1 MPPPRVSAGGRPLV
15 ITDPT
20 LLVRHANERLV
31 LLRERKVIAAVP
43 VADVSHIAVHGPATF
58 TGAALARI
66 LDAGIDVSFHSSAG
80 RFRGVL
86 QSTDP
91 KNVYLLL
98 AQVDAWN
105 RPGRRLDFARPL
117 VASKIAGQ
125 RSLLMRHAR
134 GSGGPKHADAIERLA
149 SLEERAHAEED
160 LEVLRGFEG
169 AASAA
174 YFDAFPEMLRTGFV
188 FEKRVRRPPKD
199 PVNALLSFGYTLAG
213 SEVARHLA
221 RVGFDTRIGL
231 LHGIRY
237 GRESLPLDLVEE
249 LRAPMVDRFTL
260 RLLNNRQLER
270 EDFEERDDG
279 AVRLRDDARR
289 RYLELWEEMLSAK
302 APRLRNDD
310 PGDDAGLVGARRV
323 DRATRAAEPAGGA
336 PEAPPRLDEP
346 VTWRYRIERQA
357 HRLRRFLLKGVPFR
371 PLQSS
376 RKINDPGSIDPQNGS
391 ARPPEP
397 SQPLESIDDDGKE

>member
-1 MPPPRVSAGGRPLV
+1 MPPPRTSAGGRPLV

-20 LLVRHANERLV
+20 LLIRHANERLV
-31 LLRERKVIAAVP
+31 LLRERKVVAAVP
-43 VADVSHIAVHGPATF
+43 IADVSHVAVHGPATF
-58 TGAALARI
+58 TGAAIARI
-66 LDAGIDVSFHSSAG
+66 LDAGLDVTFDSSSG
-80 RFRGVL
+80 RFRGIL

-91 KNVYLLL
+91 KNVFLLL

-105 RPGRRLDFARPL
+105 RPERRVAFARPL

-125 RSLLMRHAR
+125 RATLQRHA
-134 GSGGPKHADAIERLA
+134 GAAEGPLRAVAVERLDH
-149 SLEERAHAEED
+149 LEERALVEED

-174 YFDAFPEMLRTGFV
+174 YFEAFPEMLARGFT
-188 FEKRVRRPPKD
+188 FPGRVRRPPKD

-221 RVGFDTRIGL
+221 RIGFDTRIGL
-231 LHGIRY
+231 VHGIRY

-249 LRAPMVDRFTL
+249 LRSPMVDRFTL
-260 RLLNNRQLER
+260 RLLNHRQLER
-270 EDFEERDDG
+270 DDFEERDDG

-302 APRLRNDD
+302 APRLRNEPRPDATD
-310 PGDDAGLVGARRV
+310 PGRATRV
-323 DRATRAAEPAGGA
+323 DRETGAAPPCATAGEPA
-336 PEAPPRLDEP
+336 PLDEP

-376 RKINDPGSIDPQNGS
+376 RKRSDSGAEDQKIDS
-391 ARPPEP
+391 ARAPDPAQAQET
-397 SQPLESIDDDGKE
+397 IDDAADE